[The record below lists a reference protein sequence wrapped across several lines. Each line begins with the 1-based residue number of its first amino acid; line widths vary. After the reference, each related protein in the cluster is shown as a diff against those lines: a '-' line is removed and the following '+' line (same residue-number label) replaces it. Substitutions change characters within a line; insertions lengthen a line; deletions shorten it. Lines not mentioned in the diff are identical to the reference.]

1 MIVVSD
7 TSPVSYL
14 HQIGQLA
21 LLSELYGRVL
31 VPPTVASEL
40 RAASNLHRNLDWS
53 LLDVVAPQSPER
65 VDSLLDELDRGE
77 SEAIVLALEQQ
88 AELLL
93 IDERTG
99 RDVAS
104 RLGIRRTGLLGVLIE
119 AKRRGLV
126 SRVTSEID
134 RLVSQ
139 TTFRISPLVRAE
151 VLRLAGESR

>member
-1 MIVVSD
+1 VIVVSD

-21 LLSELYGRVL
+21 LLTELYGRVL
-31 VPPTVASEL
+31 VPPTVAFEL
-40 RAASNLHRNLDWS
+40 RRAPNLHGNLDWS
-53 LLDVVAPQSPER
+53 LLDLVAPQSAER
-65 VDSLLDELDRGE
+65 VKSLLDELYRGE

-104 RLGIRRTGLLGVLIE
+104 RLGIRRTGLLGVLLE
-119 AKRRGLV
+119 AKRRGLI
-126 SRVTSEID
+126 SRVTPEID

-139 TTFRISPLVRAE
+139 TTFRINPVVRAE
-151 VLRLAGESR
+151 VVRLAGE